1 MPLTF
6 RQAKEILAKYD
17 GRGGSC
23 IDAPTVPAFVLQ
35 VLQHMLFS
43 GQHGNLR
50 TFSFCANKGC
60 ITIPYELEVP
70 LKVRIGDRI
79 GTVWDKWFDYHSSKD
94 MYDCTPADK
103 ALIED
108 PNRYATVYDIP
119 FSNGAR
125 VGALAVCEEDPDAH
139 IIVQG
144 VDATGRE
151 IITTNY
157 KGEQIVGEYLR
168 LQKGQLRYTSVA
180 FAKITGIVKS
190 ITKGY
195 VQLLWVSP
203 SNNTKGF
210 LADYSP
216 LEISPSY
223 RRFRLTAPWCTET
236 VKVSILGRI
245 RLRDVYT
252 DNDYIP
258 FDNVYA
264 LNLAGQEVNANFNRA
279 PDLAV
284 AANKQLINQIDLENE
299 YKRVQN
305 GQPVEFFLPLSP
317 GSIKNIVG

>member
-1 MPLTF
+1 
-6 RQAKEILAKYD
+6 
-17 GRGGSC
+17 
-23 IDAPTVPAFVLQ
+23 
-35 VLQHMLFS
+35 MLFS

-50 TFSFCANKGC
+50 TFSFCAQKGC

-70 LKVRIGDRI
+70 IKIRIGDRV

-94 MYDCTPADK
+94 MYDCMPADK
-103 ALIED
+103 AIVED
-108 PNRYATVYDIP
+108 PNYYPTVYDIP
-119 FSNGAR
+119 FAAGAR
-125 VGALAVCEEDPDAH
+125 IGALATCQEDADSY

-144 VDATGRE
+144 LDATGRE

-168 LQKGQLRYTSVA
+168 LTKGQLKYTANS
-180 FAKITGIVKS
+180 FAQLTGIVK
-190 ITKGY
+190 TPTNGY
-195 VQLLWVSP
+195 VQLFWVSP
-203 SNNTKGF
+203 SNNLKGF

-216 LEISPSY
+216 LETAPSY

-245 RLRDVYT
+245 RLRAAYT

-264 LNLAGQEVNANFNRA
+264 LNLAGQEINANYNRA
-279 PDLAV
+279 PDLAI
-284 AANKQLINQIDLENE
+284 AANKQLVNNIDLENE

-305 GQPVEFFLPLSP
+305 GQPMEVFVPLS
-317 GSIKNIVG
+317 GGAIKNII